1 MALARPSVPDVAA
14 AEKVERVANDPELR
28 VVLGIAVA
36 AVTYL
41 VIVGVIFN
49 RR

>member
-1 MALARPSVPDVAA
+1 MEA
-14 AEKVERVANDPELR
+14 AEKVERVTRDPELR